1 MKTPRPALPQRLRR
15 PLRALGRLAR
25 RAQELF
31 PFTPLGLLVLALSAL
46 ALVRY
51 GLARIDLVLLVMGA
65 VGLGLGALSFLVTT
79 VTAVALWARL
89 RRLPEAPG
97 LKAECGY
104 TLRTGFSLPSL
115 WYVPLVK
122 LSWQW
127 ETPAARVTA
136 VPLRR
141 RLVEEITPQHRG
153 LHESITRRLEVSD
166 AFGLTRVAF
175 RFTEPRGVRLFPNV
189 GNLRE
194 VHVVRSLAGGD
205 ALSHPGGPPEGERV
219 DLRHY
224 AQGDPIKFVL
234 WKVFARTR
242 QLVVRTPERAI
253 APVRQ
258 TVAYVVAGD
267 GDEPAAGAARVA
279 VDSGALGGEWVLG
292 ADGNDTFAKNP
303 AQALEILARSATT
316 AETQRGAGLGRFL
329 DQATP
334 GSAARAVVF
343 VPATPGP
350 WLDRVVA
357 IARQRGGGP
366 HSPCPVEFVVCTD
379 GVDRRPKASWLSR
392 ATLRLHAPVPDDPAA
407 PPSPAT
413 PAADLARVLRTLG
426 GARARVLVVDRR
438 AGRVY
443 AEGHQRTLEAA

>member
-1 MKTPRPALPQRLRR
+1 
-15 PLRALGRLAR
+15 
-25 RAQELF
+25 
-31 PFTPLGLLVLALSAL
+31 VLALSAL
-46 ALVRY
+46 GLVRY
-51 GLARIDLVLLVMGA
+51 GLGRVDLVLLVMGA

-79 VTAVALWARL
+79 ITAVALWVRL
-89 RRLPEAPG
+89 RKLPDAAG

-104 TLRTGFSLPSL
+104 ALRTGFSLPSL

-122 LSWQW
+122 LAWQW
-127 ETPAARVTA
+127 ETPAAWVSV

-141 RLVEEITPQHRG
+141 RLHEEITPQHRG
-153 LHESITRRLEVSD
+153 LHERITRRLEVSD
-166 AFGLTRVAF
+166 AFGLTRIAF
-175 RFTEPRGVRLFPNV
+175 RFTEPRGVRFFPSV

-234 WKVFARTR
+234 WKVYARTR

-253 APVRQ
+253 SPVRQ

-279 VDSGALGGEWVLG
+279 VDSGALGREWVLG
-292 ADGNDTFAKNP
+292 ADGNDTFAKNA
-303 AQALEILARSATT
+303 AQALEVLARSATT
-316 AETQRGAGLGRFL
+316 PDAQRGAGLGRFL

-334 GSAARAVVF
+334 GSTARAVVF

-350 WLDRVVA
+350 WLDRVAA
-357 IARQRGGGP
+357 IARQRGSGP
-366 HSPCPVEFVVCTD
+366 HGPCPVEFVVCTD
-379 GVDRRPKASWLSR
+379 GVDRRPRPSWLAR
-392 ATLRLHAPVPDDPAA
+392 ATLRLQVPRAEGEGPVGPEP
-407 PPSPAT
+407 T

-426 GARARVLVVDRR
+426 GARARVLVVDRK

-443 AEGHQRTLEAA
+443 TEGHQRALEAA